1 MNAMNTWRARD
12 VLVISD
18 LHLAAERGRGLF
30 QADAE
35 LAAFFDWA
43 HKHAPDSVVVLA
55 GDILDFLVS
64 DGNDES
70 TAVFAPE
77 RAPERV
83 RAIIKKH
90 PEVFAALAKLAC
102 SPRHRLV
109 WLGGNH
115 DPEMALPEVRQVIEH
130 ELCNQATHTL
140 IKWLVNGEGARL
152 RVGAA
157 NVLIEHGDLYDSW
170 NRVDHHALLQ
180 AISLANRG
188 LHHEGLIDEYRFAP
202 PPGSHLVTE
211 HLSAIRQQYPWVEWL
226 KPEWRAVVPVL
237 HEILPM
243 DQKLKV
249 LKLARH
255 WRDLVK
261 TSIITEIR
269 SKTDVSQLTR
279 GRKSAATAP
288 DDLTRYFLKWMDE
301 VEQPA
306 TRGKSRDKS
315 IAKLTKGLREV
326 AKHDRSFD
334 LMEEEKGNKKE
345 DLTFLVRHGV
355 DLIVHGHTHAARA
368 YGLHQNQGL
377 YLNTGTWGRLLQLPS
392 HDAGKEQWHDFLAS
406 LLDGQQQG
414 EIKPTFVRIT
424 EQTDSHTHAALLRW
438 EASSPSTLAT
448 WQLDSSVGKWV
459 KEG

>member
-1 MNAMNTWRARD
+1 MHIMNTWHARD

-18 LHLAAERGRGLF
+18 LHLAAERDRGLF

-35 LAAFFDWA
+35 LTAFFDWV
-43 HKHAPDSVVVLA
+43 HKQVPNSVVVLA
-55 GDILDFLVS
+55 GDILDFLVPES
-64 DGNDES
+64 NDAP
-70 TAVFAPE
+70 TVMFAPE
-77 RAPERV
+77 RSPERT
-83 RAIIKKH
+83 RAIIKNH
-90 PEVFAALAKLAC
+90 PEVFAALAKLAN
-102 SPRHRLV
+102 SPKHSLV

-115 DPEMALPEVRQVIEH
+115 DPEMALSEVRQIIEQ
-130 ELCNQATHTL
+130 ELCDQATQPPV
-140 IKWLVNGEGARL
+140 KWLVNGEGARL
-152 RVGAA
+152 RVGSA

-188 LHHEGLIDEYRFAP
+188 LRHEGLIDEYRFAP

-237 HEILPM
+237 HEILPI

-269 SKTDVSQLTR
+269 SKTDASRLTR
-279 GRKSAATAP
+279 GKKSAATTS

-315 IAKLTKGLREV
+315 IAKLAKRLREV
-326 AKHDRSFD
+326 AKYDKFFD
-334 LMEEEKGNKKE
+334 LTAEEKGNKKE
-345 DLTFLVRHGV
+345 DLVFLVRHGV

-368 YGLHQNQGL
+368 YGLRQDQGL
-377 YLNTGTWGRLLQLPS
+377 YLNTGTWGRLLQLPP
-392 HDAGKEQWHDFLAS
+392 HDAGEDQWRDFLIS

-414 EIKPTFVRIT
+414 ETKPTFVRIT
-424 EQTDSHTHAALLRW
+424 EQSDGNTRTALLRW
-438 EASSPSTLAT
+438 KTPSPSQLAT
-448 WQLDSSVGKWV
+448 WQLDPKVGKWV